1 MAGGPKQILRSE
13 EELKDLLG
21 SDYELYQQYLNT
33 EDQNAFFD
41 EIKLKEEDI
50 AAARNSRVK
59 MKSRTYME
67 GVEDDDRKALLTSFG
82 EEYESN
88 RKKIDTANFL
98 VEKANENAQ
107 DKIEVITGKE
117 EDVLKD
123 GKKIKKTYGGIDNTL
138 RLMKKSLDL
147 ARGKGQE
154 PSQAFFDKYNEL
166 LEQRDGAV
174 VAAESAIKK
183 IEVAANNQIKAVG
196 NLEKPM
202 QGINAFK
209 RNYSNIETLK
219 TGVQRAVLSVNMA
232 GAELGEFATVYGKA
246 TKNLISGDFGQM
258 IKGLAEY
265 DSRDSGG
272 KSSDSTINMFRDYRE
287 GLLDAK
293 EYLNYKQANFLPETV
308 DLDDVK
314 SVGDFLR
321 YSGDAVLNNL
331 PQIAMSMAGPYVGTA
346 LFVASGTGE
355 KSAELGL
362 EERELQDMDVE
373 GLKKKLKTTTDPFEK
388 MYIEQE
394 LARYDKVMNMS
405 QTTKFLG
412 ATGHGLAEGVFE
424 RAFGSIKIIEGMADA
439 WKFIPKEKI
448 GKSLL
453 RTAGY
458 LPTTAGMESLSEGGT
473 QIAQNMFDRYLFKND
488 VSIFQDLDESMVQ
501 GFIIGK
507 GFALVKGAP
516 NMYGAILNASQ
527 TSKDKKLLKGKAQE
541 LNSVLKNLNDPE
553 QAKNLTADGRRQ
565 LEVKA
570 SELQN
575 DIVSS
580 ADASLDK
587 LSNLSVDQIFEVGDI
602 DRQMSSINKQYVQ
615 AVQSGMSEKA
625 LAIIKKD
632 LQTEFSSLQNQ
643 KADVLETKVDESTL
657 EGNLKEAKTINN
669 LAKSLNFAVEG
680 AQRLGVNAETNLTV
694 DQIKE
699 KYGDEAAQSAGF
711 YDKKTNTLVVNTEIA
726 LNTGSVTVGE
736 HEMLHGILKTL
747 PIDKLSTIKK
757 DLESNLNK
765 DQKVVMDKIMN
776 QVDKDG
782 NKLYSDTYLETN
794 PDEYIVQLSDAI
806 TNGDIKIED
815 DAITKIGDFI
825 KQVFVDLGFKKL
837 KFDTAS
843 DVRLFLKNY
852 QKSIKSG
859 KLSGAVVKSIGK
871 IEAGDDIDI
880 ATLNPQTPEGKKFQ
894 DDVQNLYTDGKFD
907 QIIPKYKRSVT
918 NNLLAEF
925 PFLQNLTTEGDIA
938 KRDAVIDDIL
948 NNPDRGV
955 ASVIFKYDRSR
966 GVPLSGAIGSII
978 AGSSAKRKRQY
989 SEFVQKEFAP
999 DVYEDSSDAAQRQAE
1014 QKIDDTSIK
1023 EDTKVER
1030 KKINPLKSNLIKG
1043 KIAQIESAVN
1053 IKPEEITTLTYKD
1066 VGKKFGNK
1074 VASKIF
1080 NVPVDK
1086 IADGTK
1092 NLTYAKKINADGVP
1106 QASEAGNIQ
1115 SAYTSKQDAKN
1126 FIKTLPPTNVTSE
1139 TATIGNEIKD
1149 VSRNVQGIGIGLNKK
1164 MLDFF
1169 YQDTG
1174 KRSKGIT
1181 SQTAV
1186 KELKPKFKGEIS
1198 SEAIIDFQNE
1208 MGITPAKTLNNYD
1221 RTIGQFLKGV
1231 AKVEG
1236 AKVANTVVRQK
1247 IDSDDALNIKT
1258 AKPKSQIKADIAA
1271 GKSDLVF
1278 LKKNITKMGKD
1289 KFGEN
1294 YITLDNKNPN
1304 HKKIFADFL
1313 TNQWVKYIPLSTL
1326 KSVNF
1331 ASAGNRPDLIAQYG
1345 AFLSGTQLK
1354 KIKAKSIKNQGNF
1367 RSISKNVQ

>member
-1 MAGGPKQILRSE
+1 M
-13 EELKDLLG
+13 
-21 SDYELYQQYLNT
+21 
-33 EDQNAFFD
+33 
-41 EIKLKEEDI
+41 
-50 AAARNSRVK
+50 
-59 MKSRTYME
+59 
-67 GVEDDDRKALLTSFG
+67 
-82 EEYESN
+82 
-88 RKKIDTANFL
+88 
-98 VEKANENAQ
+98 
-107 DKIEVITGKE
+107 
-117 EDVLKD
+117 
-123 GKKIKKTYGGIDNTL
+123 
-138 RLMKKSLDL
+138 
-147 ARGKGQE
+147 
-154 PSQAFFDKYNEL
+154 
-166 LEQRDGAV
+166 
-174 VAAESAIKK
+174 
-183 IEVAANNQIKAVG
+183 
-196 NLEKPM
+196 
-202 QGINAFK
+202 
-209 RNYSNIETLK
+209 
-219 TGVQRAVLSVNMA
+219 
-232 GAELGEFATVYGKA
+232 
-246 TKNLISGDFGQM
+246 
-258 IKGLAEY
+258 
-265 DSRDSGG
+265 
-272 KSSDSTINMFRDYRE
+272 
-287 GLLDAK
+287 
-293 EYLNYKQANFLPETV
+293 
-308 DLDDVK
+308 
-314 SVGDFLR
+314 
-321 YSGDAVLNNL
+321 
-331 PQIAMSMAGPYVGTA
+331 
-346 LFVASGTGE
+346 
-355 KSAELGL
+355 
-362 EERELQDMDVE
+362 
-373 GLKKKLKTTTDPFEK
+373 
-388 MYIEQE
+388 
-394 LARYDKVMNMS
+394 
-405 QTTKFLG
+405 
-412 ATGHGLAEGVFE
+412 
-424 RAFGSIKIIEGMADA
+424 
-439 WKFIPKEKI
+439 
-448 GKSLL
+448 
-453 RTAGY
+453 
-458 LPTTAGMESLSEGGT
+458 
-473 QIAQNMFDRYLFKND
+473 
-488 VSIFQDLDESMVQ
+488 
-501 GFIIGK
+501 
-507 GFALVKGAP
+507 
-516 NMYGAILNASQ
+516 
-527 TSKDKKLLKGKAQE
+527 
-541 LNSVLKNLNDPE
+541 
-553 QAKNLTADGRRQ
+553 
-565 LEVKA
+565 
-570 SELQN
+570 
-575 DIVSS
+575 
-580 ADASLDK
+580 
-587 LSNLSVDQIFEVGDI
+587 
-602 DRQMSSINKQYVQ
+602 
-615 AVQSGMSEKA
+615 
-625 LAIIKKD
+625 
-632 LQTEFSSLQNQ
+632 
-643 KADVLETKVDESTL
+643 
-657 EGNLKEAKTINN
+657 
-669 LAKSLNFAVEG
+669 
-680 AQRLGVNAETNLTV
+680 
-694 DQIKE
+694 
-699 KYGDEAAQSAGF
+699 
-711 YDKKTNTLVVNTEIA
+711 
-726 LNTGSVTVGE
+726 
-736 HEMLHGILKTL
+736 
-747 PIDKLSTIKK
+747 
-757 DLESNLNK
+757 
-765 DQKVVMDKIMN
+765 
-776 QVDKDG
+776 
-782 NKLYSDTYLETN
+782 
-794 PDEYIVQLSDAI
+794 
-806 TNGDIKIED
+806 
-815 DAITKIGDFI
+815 
-825 KQVFVDLGFKKL
+825 
-837 KFDTAS
+837 
-843 DVRLFLKNY
+843 
-852 QKSIKSG
+852 
-859 KLSGAVVKSIGK
+859 
-871 IEAGDDIDI
+871 
-880 ATLNPQTPEGKKFQ
+880 
-894 DDVQNLYTDGKFD
+894 QNLYTDGKFD

-1367 RSISKNVQ
+1367 TPEQVKAVNFANKQKSFTSIADTASYLNDIKLNYEGLFFVLDQFQKMYNDAKGNVTVVLDGKKKSIPAKAIVASFLGAFLNGASSSSKHLLRQAAMPFMVAQGLTKPKKGVAIAEHNVQSNVAADIIFEGIINNNLSKMYPFLKENYYQSLIPKVDDNKMSDSDGKFGEAYNFDDVTPKEVVDGMNKFKRTGNVNDIVPILIKYFNPLVNNNNGGLNPNVFIFKGKPLSEIYNVSVPKSLQKNNLIISKQQDLIYNQLLGNEIDLKELNNLIKTLPQAELVSNTELIKF